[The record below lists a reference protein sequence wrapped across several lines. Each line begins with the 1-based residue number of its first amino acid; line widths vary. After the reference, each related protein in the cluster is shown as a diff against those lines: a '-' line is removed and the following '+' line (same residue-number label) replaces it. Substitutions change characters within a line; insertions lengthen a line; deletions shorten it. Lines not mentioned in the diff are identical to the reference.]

1 MTTTEGAQSTAIWWI
16 RRDIRLADNKALQ
29 SAGAV
34 GKVVPLFVYD
44 DTLLATAGEGRQQ
57 FMFRALNALDNSMGR
72 ALIYRDGPI
81 AEAVVEFCRLV
92 GAETVHITEDFAPYG
107 RRRDAE
113 VEKALA
119 ADGRRLVRADTPYV
133 VAPGTVRK
141 DDGTPVKVFTPFYKR
156 WQTQQWSSAPEN
168 TVEFADFRDLCVGS
182 RMQEGWTAFT
192 QSPSEDVVWERFD
205 EWAPRAMGDYKDARN
220 NPAVDGTS
228 MLSPYLKFGIV
239 HPRQLLQRLDGSAG
253 SDVFRSEIAWREFY
267 ADVLFHQPETTWK
280 NLQPKMDALPID
292 SGPQAEAR
300 FAMFCKGKTGFPIVD
315 AGVRQL
321 LGSGWMHNRVRMIVA
336 SFLVKDL
343 HLPWQWGAKFFM
355 EHLLDGDVASNTHG
369 WQWTAGTGTDAS
381 PFFRVFNPMGQ
392 SEKFDPDGDYLRRW
406 IPEIAHLDNKSIH
419 APWTLGLLAP
429 ADYPEPMVDHAVER
443 EEALSRYKAVSGK

>member
-1 MTTTEGAQSTAIWWI
+1 MSVAVWWI
-16 RRDIRLADNKALQ
+16 RRDMRQADNKALQ
-29 SAGAV
+29 SAAAA

-44 DTLLATAGEGRQQ
+44 DTLLATAGEGRRQ
-57 FMFRALNALDNSMGR
+57 FMFRALNALDNSMDR
-72 ALIYRDGPI
+72 ALIYRDGPV

-92 GAETVHITEDFAPYG
+92 GADTVHITEDFAPYG
-107 RRRDAE
+107 RRRDAA

-133 VAPGTVRK
+133 IAPGTVRK
-141 DDGTPVKVFTPFYKR
+141 DDGSPVKVFTPFYKR
-156 WQTQQWSSAPEN
+156 WLTHQWSSA
-168 TVEFADFRDLCVGS
+168 VESQVEYADFRDLCVGS
-182 RMQEGWTAFT
+182 RMDTGWTAYT
-192 QSPSEDVVWERFD
+192 PNPSEDAVWERFD
-205 EWAPRAMGDYKDARN
+205 EWAPRAMSDYKDARN

-253 SDVFRSEIAWREFY
+253 SDIFRSEIAWREFY

-280 NLQPKMDALPID
+280 NLQSKMDALPVD
-292 SGPQAEAR
+292 SGATAEAR
-300 FAMFCKGKTGFPIVD
+300 FAQFCEGNTGFPIVD

-355 EHLLDGDVASNTHG
+355 EHLWDADIASNAHG

-392 SEKFDPDGDYLRRW
+392 SEKFDPTGEYLRRW

-429 ADYPEPMVDHAVER
+429 AEYPEPMVDHAAER

>member
-1 MTTTEGAQSTAIWWI
+1 MSTAVWWI
-16 RRDIRLADNKALQ
+16 RRDMRLTDNKALQ
-29 SAGAV
+29 SAAAA

-57 FMFRALNALDNSMGR
+57 FMFRALNALDNSMDR
-72 ALIYRDGPI
+72 ALIYRDGPV

-92 GAETVHITEDFAPYG
+92 GADTVYITEDFAPYG
-107 RRRDAE
+107 RRRDAA

-119 ADGRRLVRADTPYV
+119 ADGRRLIRADTPYV
-133 VAPGTVRK
+133 IAPGTVRK

-156 WQTQQWSSAPEN
+156 WLTHQWSSASEN
-168 TVEFADFRDLCVGS
+168 KVEFADFRDLCVGS
-182 RMQEGWTAFT
+182 RMDTGWTAYT
-192 QSPSEDVVWERFD
+192 PNPSEDAVWERFD
-205 EWAPRAMGDYKDARN
+205 EWAPRAMGDYKEARN

-253 SDVFRSEIAWREFY
+253 SDIFRSEIAWREFY
-267 ADVLFHQPETTWK
+267 ADVLFGQPQTTWK
-280 NLQPKMDALPID
+280 NLQSKMDALPVD
-292 SGPQAEAR
+292 SGAIAEAR
-300 FAMFCKGKTGFPIVD
+300 FAQFCEGKTGFPIVD

-355 EHLLDGDVASNTHG
+355 EHLLDADIASNAHG

-392 SEKFDPDGDYLRRW
+392 SEKFDPTGEYLRRW

-429 ADYPEPMVDHAVER
+429 AEYPEPMVDHAAER

>member
-1 MTTTEGAQSTAIWWI
+1 MSVAVWWI

-29 SAGAV
+29 SAAAAR
-34 GKVVPLFVYD
+34 KVVPLFVYD
-44 DTLLATAGEGRQQ
+44 DTLLATAGQGRQQ
-57 FMFRALNALDNSMGR
+57 FMFRALNALDNSMDR
-72 ALIYRDGPI
+72 ALIYRDGPV

-92 GAETVHITEDFAPYG
+92 GADTVHITEDFAPYG
-107 RRRDAE
+107 RRRDAA

-133 VAPGTVRK
+133 IAPGTVRK

-156 WQTQQWSSAPEN
+156 WLTHQWSSA
-168 TVEFADFRDLCVGS
+168 VESQIEYADFRDLCVGS
-182 RMQEGWTAFT
+182 RMDTGWSAYTPN
-192 QSPSEDVVWERFD
+192 PSEDAVWERFD
-205 EWAPRAMGDYKDARN
+205 EWAPRAMGDYKEARN
-220 NPAVDGTS
+220 MPGVDGTS
-228 MLSPYLKFGIV
+228 MMSPYLKFGII

-267 ADVLFHQPETTWK
+267 ADVLFNQPETTWK
-280 NLQPKMDALPID
+280 NLQPKMDALPVD
-292 SGPQAEAR
+292 SGAIAEER
-300 FAMFCKGKTGFPIVD
+300 FAQFCAGRTGYPIVD
-315 AGVRQL
+315 AGIRQL

-355 EHLLDGDVASNTHG
+355 EHLLDGDVASNAHG

-392 SEKFDPDGDYLRRW
+392 SEKFDPTGEYLRRW
-406 IPEIAHLDNKSIH
+406 IPEIAHLDDKSIH

-429 ADYPEPMVDHAVER
+429 AEYPEPMVDHAVER

>member
-1 MTTTEGAQSTAIWWI
+1 MNTSVWWI
-16 RRDIRLADNKALQ
+16 RRDIRASDNKALQ
-29 SAGAV
+29 SAATA
-34 GKVVPLFVYD
+34 GKVVPLFVWD
-44 DTLLATAGEGRQQ
+44 DVLWNNSGASRRE
-57 FMFRALNALDNSMGR
+57 FMCRALNALDDSMNR

-92 GAETVHITEDFAPYG
+92 GAETVHITQDFAPYG
-107 RRRDAE
+107 RKRDAE
-113 VEKALA
+113 VQKALEA
-119 ADGRRLVRADTPYV
+119 NGLGLVHADTPYV
-133 VAPGTVRK
+133 IAPGTVRK

-156 WQTQQWSSAPEN
+156 WLTHQWSSATQN
-168 TVEFADFRDLCVGS
+168 KVEFADFRDLCVGS
-182 RMQEGWTAFT
+182 RMDTGLTGTHAN
-192 QSPSEDVVWERFD
+192 PSEEGAWERFD
-205 EWAPRAMGDYKDARN
+205 EWSQRAMSHYKEARN
-220 NPAVDGTS
+220 IPGVDGTS
-228 MLSPYLKFGIV
+228 MMSPYLKFGIV

-280 NLQPKMDALPID
+280 NLQPKMDVLPVD
-292 SGPQAEAR
+292 SGALAQER
-300 FAMFCKGKTGFPIVD
+300 FVQFCQGRTGYPIVD
-315 AGVRQL
+315 AGIRQL
-321 LGSGWMHNRVRMIVA
+321 LATGWMHNRVRMIVA

-355 EHLLDGDVASNTHG
+355 EHLIDGDVASNTHG

-392 SEKFDPDGDYLRRW
+392 SEKFDPNGDYLRRW
-406 IPEIAHLDNKSIH
+406 VPEIAHLDDASIH

-429 ADYPEPMVDHAVER
+429 DEYPAPMVDHAVER

>member
-1 MTTTEGAQSTAIWWI
+1 MTTAEGAQNTAIWWI
-16 RRDIRLADNKALQ
+16 RRDIRLTDNKALQ
-29 SAGAV
+29 SAAAV

-44 DTLLATAGEGRQQ
+44 NTLLATAGEGRQQ
-57 FMFRALNALDNSMGR
+57 FMFRALNALDNSVDR

-92 GAETVHITEDFAPYG
+92 GADTVHITEDFAPYG

-133 VAPGTVRK
+133 IAPGTVRK

-156 WQTQQWSSAPEN
+156 WLTHQWSSAPEN

-182 RMQEGWTAFT
+182 RMQEGWTAHT
-192 QSPSEDVVWERFD
+192 PNPSEDAVWERFD

-280 NLQPKMDALPID
+280 NLQSKMDALPID

-300 FAMFCKGKTGFPIVD
+300 FATFCEGRTGFPIVD

-392 SEKFDPDGDYLRRW
+392 SEKFDPEGEYLRRW

-429 ADYPEPMVDHAVER
+429 AEYPEPMVDHAAER

>member
-1 MTTTEGAQSTAIWWI
+1 MSTAIWWI
-16 RRDIRLADNKALQ
+16 RRDIRRTDNKALQ
-29 SAGAV
+29 SAAAAGT
-34 GKVVPLFVYD
+34 VVPLFVWD
-44 DTLLATAGEGRQQ
+44 DVLMNTSGHRRE
-57 FMFRALNALDNSMGR
+57 FMCRALNALDISLDR
-72 ALIYRDGPI
+72 ALVYRDGPA

-92 GAETVHITEDFAPYG
+92 GADTVHIAEDFAPYG

-113 VEKALA
+113 VEKALG

-133 VAPGTVRK
+133 IAPGTVRK

-156 WQTQQWSSAPEN
+156 WLTHQWTSAPEHK
-168 TVEFADFRDLCVGS
+168 VQFADFHDLSVGS
-182 RMQEGWTAFT
+182 RMHTEWTMYSAN
-192 QSPSEDVVWERFD
+192 PSEEAAWERFD
-205 EWAPRAMGDYKDARN
+205 EWSQRAMGEYKEARN
-220 NPAVDGTS
+220 MPGVDGTS
-228 MLSPYLKFGIV
+228 MMSPYLKFGII

-292 SGPQAEAR
+292 SGSLAEER
-300 FAMFCKGKTGFPIVD
+300 FAKFCAGNTGYPIVD
-315 AGVRQL
+315 AGIRQL

-355 EHLLDGDVASNTHG
+355 EHLLDGDVASKTHG

-392 SEKFDPDGDYLRRW
+392 SEKFDPEGEYLRRW

-429 ADYPEPMVDHAVER
+429 SEYPEPIVDHAVER
-443 EEALSRYKAVSGK
+443 EEALARYKAVSGK

>member
-1 MTTTEGAQSTAIWWI
+1 MSTAIWWI
-16 RRDIRLADNKALQ
+16 RRDIRRTDNKALQ
-29 SAGAV
+29 SAAAAGT
-34 GKVVPLFVYD
+34 VVPLFVWD
-44 DTLLATAGEGRQQ
+44 EVLMNTSSHRRE
-57 FMFRALNALDNSMGR
+57 FMCRALNALDISLDN
-72 ALIYRDGPI
+72 ALVYRDGP
-81 AEAVVEFCRLV
+81 AAKAVVEFCRLV
-92 GAETVHITEDFAPYG
+92 GADTVHIAEDFAPYG

-113 VEKALA
+113 VEKALE

-133 VAPGTVRK
+133 IAPGTVRK

-156 WQTQQWSSAPEN
+156 WLTHQWSSAPEH
-168 TVEFADFRDLCVGS
+168 TVQFADFHDLSVGS
-182 RMQEGWTAFT
+182 RMQTGWTMY
-192 QSPSEDVVWERFD
+192 SENPSEEAAWERFD
-205 EWAPRAMGDYKDARN
+205 EWSQRAMGDYKEARN
-220 NPAVDGTS
+220 MPGVDGTS
-228 MLSPYLKFGIV
+228 MMSPYLKFGII

-292 SGPQAEAR
+292 SGSLAEER
-300 FAMFCKGKTGFPIVD
+300 FAQFCAGNTGYPIVD
-315 AGVRQL
+315 AGIRQL

-392 SEKFDPDGDYLRRW
+392 SEKFDPEGEYLRRW

-429 ADYPEPMVDHAVER
+429 SEYPEPIVDHAVER
-443 EEALSRYKAVSGK
+443 EEALARYKAVSGK

>member
-1 MTTTEGAQSTAIWWI
+1 MSVAVWWI
-16 RRDIRLADNKALQ
+16 RRDLRLSDNKALQ
-29 SAGAV
+29 SAASA

-44 DTLLATAGEGRQQ
+44 DTLLATSGDARRE
-57 FMFRALNALDNSMGR
+57 FMFRALNALDNSMDR
-72 ALIYRDGPI
+72 ALIYRDGPVV
-81 AEAVVEFCRLV
+81 EVVVEFCRLV
-92 GAETVHITEDFAPYG
+92 GADTVHITEDFAPYG

-119 ADGRRLVRADTPYV
+119 ADGRQLVRADTPYV
-133 VAPGTVRK
+133 IAPGTVRK

-156 WQTQQWSSAPEN
+156 WLTHQWSSAVEAK
-168 TVEFADFRDLCVGS
+168 VEFADFRDLCVGS
-182 RMQEGWTAFT
+182 RMATGWTAHT
-192 QSPSEDVVWERFD
+192 PDPSEGAVWERFE

-220 NPAVDGTS
+220 NPAIDGTS

-253 SDVFRSEIAWREFY
+253 SDIFRSEIAWREFY
-267 ADVLFHQPETTWK
+267 ADVLFHQPQTTWK
-280 NLQPKMDALPID
+280 NLQAKMDALPID
-292 SGPQAEAR
+292 SGAIAEER
-300 FAMFCKGKTGFPIVD
+300 FAKFCEGKTGYPIVD
-315 AGVRQL
+315 AGIRQL

-355 EHLLDGDVASNTHG
+355 EHLLDADIASNAHG

-392 SEKFDPDGDYLRRW
+392 SEKFDPEGEYLRRW

-429 ADYPEPMVDHAVER
+429 TEYPEPIVDHAVER
-443 EEALSRYKAVSGK
+443 VEALARYKVVSGK

>member
-1 MTTTEGAQSTAIWWI
+1 M
-16 RRDIRLADNKALQ
+16 N
-29 SAGAV
+29 
-34 GKVVPLFVYD
+34 
-44 DTLLATAGEGRQQ
+44 
-57 FMFRALNALDNSMGR
+57 R
-72 ALIYRDGPI
+72 ALIYRDGLV

-92 GAETVHITEDFAPYG
+92 GADTVHITEDFAPYG
-107 RRRDAE
+107 RRRDVE

-133 VAPGTVRK
+133 IAPGTVRK

-156 WQTQQWSSAPEN
+156 WLTHQWSSAPEN

-182 RMQEGWTAFT
+182 RMQEGWTAHT
-192 QSPSEDVVWERFD
+192 PNPSEDAVWERFD

-280 NLQPKMDALPID
+280 NLQSKMDALPID
-292 SGPQAEAR
+292 SGPQAEER
-300 FAMFCKGKTGFPIVD
+300 FATFCSGNTGFPIVD

-392 SEKFDPDGDYLRRW
+392 SEKFDPEGEYLRRW
-406 IPEIAHLDNKSIH
+406 IPEIVHLDNKSIH

-429 ADYPEPMVDHAVER
+429 AEYPEPMVDHATER
-443 EEALSRYKAVSGK
+443 EEALSRYKTVSGK

>member
-1 MTTTEGAQSTAIWWI
+1 MTTADGTQNTAIWWI

-29 SAGAV
+29 SAAAV

-57 FMFRALNALDNSMGR
+57 FMFRALNALDNSMDR
-72 ALIYRDGPI
+72 ALIYRDGPV
-81 AEAVVEFCRLV
+81 ADAVVEFCRLV
-92 GAETVHITEDFAPYG
+92 GANTVHITEDFAPYG
-107 RRRDAE
+107 RRRDAA

-133 VAPGTVRK
+133 IAPGTVRK

-156 WQTQQWSSAPEN
+156 WLTHQWSSAPEN
-168 TVEFADFRDLCVGS
+168 SVEFADFRDLCVGS
-182 RMQEGWTAFT
+182 RMQEGWTSHSAN
-192 QSPSEDVVWERFD
+192 PSEDAVWERFD

-267 ADVLFHQPETTWK
+267 ADVLFHQPDTTWK

-300 FAMFCKGKTGFPIVD
+300 FATFCAGKTGFPIVD

-321 LGSGWMHNRVRMIVA
+321 LSSGWMHNRVRMIVA

-392 SEKFDPDGDYLRRW
+392 SEKFDPDGEYLRRW

-429 ADYPEPMVDHAVER
+429 AEYPEPMVDHAVER